1 MSYRNTMKLFVS
13 NFALAWKQLVYLL
26 LCAFLFALCSYTLVS
41 PVITTL
47 KEAGLFAEI
56 EHLMSVFYSNPEDIV
71 FSISAVVKLVF
82 SSIWAN
88 ISKIYLN
95 LLATLILCVILPY
108 ILYQISIYNISSILH
123 QKLTMNMDVG
133 YCQNYIANFKK
144 AIKFAFTSLVYS
156 LPFFLVNLGIS
167 IAFIFIANTT
177 LKAVIGLGIVSF
189 LSITLN
195 SCKLT
200 LFSHFTGNVVAN
212 NINPFKAFLKSLKLE
227 MKHFWKIMGY
237 SVVVNLTAILI
248 NGVISIFSF
257 FAGLFF
263 TIPATCVLMCIF
275 KIVIFLNINGN
286 RYYLSN
292 SVIYNPQKYVV
303 KKDDFV
309 STFVPPEDT
318 REITTTKLKK
328 KYKTKTLNKKSNTK
342 DNKKSKSKKVKG

>member
-13 NFALAWKQLVYLL
+13 NFTLAWKQLVYLL
-26 LCAFLFALCSYTLVS
+26 ICGFLFALCSYTLVS
-41 PVITTL
+41 PVVTTL

-56 EHLMSVFYSNPEDIV
+56 EHLMSVFYSNPKDIV
-71 FSISAVVKLVF
+71 FSLNAVVRLIF

-95 LLATLILCVILPY
+95 LIATLILCIVLPY
-108 ILYQISIYNISSILH
+108 ILYQVSIYNISSILH

-133 YCQNYIANFKK
+133 YTQNYIANFKK
-144 AIKFAFTSLVYS
+144 AIKFAFASLVYS
-156 LPFFLVNLGIS
+156 LPFFIINLGMM
-167 IAFIFIANTT
+167 IAFIFIATT
-177 LKAVIGLGIVSF
+177 FLKAIIALIVISF
-189 LSITLN
+189 LSITIS

-200 LFSHFTGNVVAN
+200 AFTHFTGNVVAN
-212 NINPFKAFLKSLKLE
+212 NLNPFSAFWKSFKLE
-227 MKHFWKIMGY
+227 IKHFWKIMGY
-237 SVVVNLTAILI
+237 SVVINLTAILI
-248 NGVISIFSF
+248 NGVISIFTF
-257 FAGLFF
+257 FAGLLF
-263 TIPATCVLMCIF
+263 TIPAICVMLCIF
-275 KIVIFLNINGN
+275 KIIIFLNINGN

-328 KYKTKTLNKKSNTK
+328 KYKTKTL
-342 DNKKSKSKKVKG
+342 DKKSKTTKNKNSKNKKLKG